1 MPRPAHAANG
11 EQQRRQR
18 RYRARL
24 RATGQPEASTV
35 DVAVAAAVAAYVD
48 KAVFDPSLDTIAL
61 RRILRDAVD
70 RLADA
75 GCDRHQARLKLIRR
89 AGRFGRSIPPG
100 LDADSG
106 E

>member
-1 MPRPAHAANG
+1 MPRPAHAANS

-24 RATGQPEASTV
+24 RATGQPEASAV
-35 DVAVAAAVAAYVD
+35 DVAVAAAVAAYAD
-48 KAVFDPSLDTIAL
+48 RAALDPSLDTTAL

-75 GCDRHQARLKLIRR
+75 GCDPHQARLKVIRR
-89 AGRFGRSIPPG
+89 AGRFGRSVPPG
-100 LDADSG
+100 LDEDSG
-106 E
+106 K